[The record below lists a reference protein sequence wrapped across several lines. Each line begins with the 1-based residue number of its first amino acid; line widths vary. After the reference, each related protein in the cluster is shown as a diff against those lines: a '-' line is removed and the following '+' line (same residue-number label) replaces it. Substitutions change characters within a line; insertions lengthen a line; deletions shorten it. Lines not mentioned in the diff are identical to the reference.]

1 MKQWIR
7 IERIPGPLASSYEK
21 ASRMVIDSYYSEV
34 AAEIVSS
41 GKSGL
46 MLDLGCGP
54 GYLSI
59 EIVKQSTDI
68 NIVGVDLC
76 GKLVQTARANV
87 DKANLADRLRFEIGN
102 AGKLRFN
109 DASFDMVLSTGMLH
123 SLKNPLNVLKEIHR
137 VLKKDGMA
145 WIYDPASVSSKIN
158 KAEWRASL
166 TSREKFFLAL
176 FKLLGL
182 LKPIQPH
189 TRDQVVPM
197 IESVGYESY
206 DIKEGDGEIKIILQK

>member
-21 ASRMVIDSYYSEV
+21 ASRMVIDTYYSKV

-41 GKSGL
+41 GITGR

-54 GYLSI
+54 AYLSI
-59 EIVKQSTDI
+59 EIVKQSAGI
-68 NIVGVDLC
+68 NIVGIDLC
-76 GKLVQTARANV
+76 GKLIQVAQANV
-87 DKANLADRLRFEIGN
+87 AKAGLSERLRFETGN
-102 AGKLRFN
+102 AAKLHFE

-123 SLKNPLNVLKEIHR
+123 SLKHPLQVLKEIHR
-137 VLKKDGMA
+137 LLKKDGMA

-166 TSREKFFLAL
+166 TFREKFFLAF
-176 FKLLGL
+176 FKSLGL
-182 LKPIQPH
+182 LKPIQPY
-189 TRDQVVPM
+189 TRDQIVPL
-197 IESVGYESY
+197 IEMVGYKSY
-206 DIKEGDGEIKIILQK
+206 DIKEGRGEIKIILRK